1 MPDYKAPWFSTGQ
14 FMPLGHCYPWPPGV
28 LWTNVVS
35 DLLIAL
41 VCFAIPFVLFYM
53 TRVRRDLPF
62 NRLVVCFAVFIVA
75 CGVTHVMGAWNVW
88 HADHWLEAALK
99 AVTAMLSVAT
109 AFLLWRSM
117 PQLRSWPSQKQLRLA
132 NQSLARANRELE
144 AFTASVS
151 HDLRSPLT
159 TIAGQAGLLELSLG
173 AHATE
178 DQRRRLHR
186 IETSV
191 RQMSELIDALLALSR
206 ISRHTLHRETVD
218 MTALCELVIAELQQ
232 QQPERSVRLTV
243 EPGMNVHGDRRLLAD
258 MLINLI
264 GNSWKFTGKTA
275 DAHIEIGQVS
285 HNHMAKLFIRD
296 NGVGFDMAFRQKLFK
311 PFQRLHAPGEFEG
324 SGVGLATVARIVER
338 HGGEIQAEGTPGKG
352 AVFYFT
358 LPTAP
363 ITDEILVTPPALK
376 ETSATAGARH

>member
-1 MPDYKAPWFSTGQ
+1 MTDYKAPWFSTAQ
-14 FMPLGHCYPWPPGV
+14 FMPHGHCYLWSPGV
-28 LWTNVVS
+28 LWTNVIS

-41 VCFAIPFVLFYM
+41 AYLAIPAVLIYM
-53 TRVRRDLPF
+53 ARVRRDLPF
-62 NRLVVCFAVFIVA
+62 NGLVLSFGVFIVA
-75 CGVTHVMGAWNVW
+75 CGATHVIDAWNVW
-88 HADHWLEAALK
+88 HAQYWLEGIVK
-99 AVTAMLSVAT
+99 AITAIASVST
-109 AFLLWRSM
+109 AIFLWRIL

-132 NQSLARANRELE
+132 NESLARANRELE

-173 AHATE
+173 SYGTE

-191 RQMSELIDALLALSR
+191 KQMSELIDALLALSR

-218 MTALCELVIAELQQ
+218 LSQLAELVIADLHQKH
-232 QQPERSVRLTV
+232 PERDVQITV
-243 EPGMNVHGDRRLLAD
+243 QPCIQVHGDRRLLAD
-258 MLINLI
+258 MLTNLI
-264 GNSWKFTGKTA
+264 GNSWKFTAKTHG
-275 DAHIEIGQVS
+275 AHIEIGLANS
-285 HNHMAKLFIRD
+285 GSMAKLYIRD
-296 NGVGFDMAFRQKLFK
+296 NGVGFDMAFKQKLFK

-324 SGVGLATVARIVER
+324 SGVGLATVARIIER
-338 HGGEIQAEGTPGKG
+338 HGGEIQADATPGKG

-363 ITDEILVTPPALK
+363 ITDEILVTRDAQPVA
-376 ETSATAGARH
+376 SRH